1 VTWRDGALSSASSI
15 VHDFSV
21 SIQLQEESGMQWWF
35 TGVYGPHQDNLTQ
48 FFLQELRDVR
58 GLCAG
63 PWYRCTFGP
72 PGPARPKPENARIV

>member
-1 VTWRDGALSSASSI
+1 
-15 VHDFSV
+15 
-21 SIQLQEESGMQWWF
+21 MQWWF